1 MKKKIKV
8 SINSKMLLQIKSGK
22 IFYLHYLT
30 LSPELSAWSKNQ
42 EQYIFERTGCT
53 IRLRSYIFDLGVYSK
68 GSTVLYLILHDLL
81 KQPPFKGS
89 GQLNNYDGQLNN
101 YDVLGLGAV
110 DYEAVWYAVIKNKF
124 KKKF

>member
-8 SINSKMLLQIKSGK
+8 SIYSKVLLQIKSGK

-89 GQLNNYDGQLNN
+89 GQLNNYD
-101 YDVLGLGAV
+101 VLGLGAV